1 MSVGSDTEIEF
12 PLKVAF
18 GSEIVCALESLRA
31 ILFTGLPAR
40 FTNFS
45 LKVIFICLG
54 AIVSTALFDGVEAT
68 SAVCA
73 LATGIESKPKI
84 KEKAK
89 ILLNMVID

>member
-1 MSVGSDTEIEF
+1 V
-12 PLKVAF
+12 PWNL
-18 GSEIVCALESLRA
+18 SE
-31 ILFTGLPAR
+31 R
-40 FTNFS
+40 FY
-45 LKVIFICLG
+45 LG